1 MPCRGLE
8 PEGIRCGLMG
18 VLNGSLLDQ
27 APLNEEES
35 VRKML
40 YEGAQEDAFSSAAAD
55 ARTSDSFIPNVL
67 NRLLGWNGS
76 GKGHLECNGPL

>member
-1 MPCRGLE
+1 MPCRRFE
-8 PEGIRCGLMG
+8 PGSTRCGLMG

-27 APLNEEES
+27 TPLDEEES

-40 YEGAQEDAFSSAAAD
+40 MEGAQEDAFSSAATD
-55 ARTSDSFIPNVL
+55 TTTSDPFRPNVL